1 MSSRTR
7 GVPRKRRQAG
17 AVRPGQFADRGIVSR
32 ELPEPALRSVAWCP
46 GSDARHA
53 RRQTPGLLIRRP
65 APTQVVIP
73 AITKEQETAT
83 DGVQFQEDVNVRK
96 NIFLS
101 RSGTSVSSTGAA
113 DPREPRAR
121 KAALMILFVGILV
134 LAFAAYLNVTPSA
147 AIDGAQSAAT
157 SGLSSWN
164 PNVTCAA
171 DLVTIQ
177 DVLGSAYPHQ
187 ALSGSRYQHNATSG
201 GIPLER
207 SLSPPCTITN
217 ITGAVLSPFVQINGV
232 SLYGYG
238 VKTTDCSGW
247 YSKQNGGQRYPG
259 NKTFCTN
266 AGQTI
271 TLGTTSGYMKIG
283 IERDR
288 LGKGYCG
295 PNVPSCNNETH
306 GQEQSNGSISLDVQ
320 GVVFWERP
328 YHWEL
333 HPFTA
338 WKLSNSPP
346 PPPPNSPPSAPQNLA
361 ATGGNAQVTLTWQA
375 PASDGG
381 SPIANYKIYRGVAP
395 GSEALLTTV
404 GNVLTYTDS
413 AVTNGVTYYYQVSAV
428 NSPGEGAKSNEASAT
443 PNAPPPPPTP
453 PSAPQNLAATA
464 GNAQVGLAWQA
475 PSSNGGSPITN
486 YRIYPGTSSNGETLL
501 ATIGNVLTYTDTSVT
516 NGVTFYYQV
525 STVPGTAA
533 SPPSSEASATPSAAP
548 PPPSPPSAPQN
559 LAATGGNAQVG
570 LTWQAPASNGDSPI
584 TNYKIYRGTA
594 SGGET
599 LVATIGNQ
607 LSYSDGGL
615 TNGVTEYYQVSA
627 VNAAGEGPRSNEAS
641 ATPTAPATPPGAP
654 QGLSATAGDATVT
667 LTWSAPSSNGGSP
680 ITNYRIYRGT
690 SSNGE
695 TLLAT
700 IGNVLTYTDTAVTN
714 GVTYYYQVSAVNGA
728 GEGPRSN
735 EASATPSPPP
745 PPNAPP
751 TVDFTWTPTSGD
763 TTTVFTFTAT
773 ASDDHDPPNTIQIRW
788 DWTGD
793 GTWDTTWSAT
803 KTASHTFSSPGSYT
817 VVVQAK
823 DSGRLTATQS
833 HTIIVTAPPPPGDFS
848 ISASPTSRHIVC
860 GSVGS
865 SGITLTSLNGLSG
878 TASLSASISS
888 SGLVLFWPTVS
899 VSPSSVTLPSGG
911 TATSTLT
918 VSTSALTT
926 PGTYTVTVT
935 ATIGSITHSVDVT
948 VLVTLT

>member
-1 MSSRTR
+1 
-7 GVPRKRRQAG
+7 
-17 AVRPGQFADRGIVSR
+17 VRPGQFADRGIVSR

-266 AGQTI
+266 AGQII
-271 TLGTTSGYMKIG
+271 TLGTTSGYMKIE
-283 IERDR
+283 IDRDW

-295 PNVPSCNNETH
+295 PNVPSCNNETL

-320 GVVFWERP
+320 GFVFWEGP

-381 SPIANYKIYRGVAP
+381 SPITNYKIYRGGAP
-395 GSEALLTTV
+395 STETLLTTV

-453 PSAPQNLAATA
+453 PSAPTNLVATG
-464 GNAQVGLAWQA
+464 GNAQVGLTWQA
-475 PSSNGGSPITN
+475 PGSNGGSPITN
-486 YRIYPGTSSNGETLL
+486 YKIYRGGAPSTETLL
-501 ATIGNVLTYTDTSVT
+501 TTVGAVTSYTDTAVT
-516 NGVTFYYQV
+516 NGVTYYYQV
-525 STVPGTAA
+525 SAVNNVGEGPR
-533 SPPSSEASATPSAAP
+533 SNEASATPSAAP

-559 LAATGGNAQVG
+559 LAATGGNAQVT
-570 LTWQAPASNGDSPI
+570 LTWQAPASNGGSPI
-584 TNYKIYRGTA
+584 TNYKIYRGTT

-615 TNGVTEYYQVSA
+615 TNGVTYYYQVSA
-627 VNAAGEGPRSNEAS
+627 VNNVGEGPRSNEAS

-654 QGLSATAGDATVT
+654 QGLVATAGDATVTLTWSAPSSNGGSPITNYRIYRSTTGGGETLQATIGNVLTYSDTSVTNGVTYYYQVSAVSNVGEGPRSNEASATPTAPAGPPGAPQGLVATAGDATVT

-695 TLLAT
+695 TLKAT
-700 IGNVLTYTDTAVTN
+700 IGNVLTYTDTSVTN

-745 PPNAPP
+745 PPPP
-751 TVDFTWTPTSGD
+751 DFG
-763 TTTVFTFTAT
+763 
-773 ASDDHDPPNTIQIRW
+773 I
-788 DWTGD
+788 
-793 GTWDTTWSAT
+793 SAT
-803 KTASHTFSSPGSYT
+803 PASLSL
-817 VVVQAK
+817 Q
-823 DSGRLTATQS
+823 
-833 HTIIVTAPPPPGDFS
+833 I
-848 ISASPTSRHIVC
+848 
-860 GSVGS
+860 GS
-865 SGITLTSLNGLSG
+865 SGTSTIALTSLNGFAGTIGLSTSIACSG
-878 TASLSASISS
+878 LCLIYPTASLN
-888 SGLVLFWPTVS
+888 PT
-899 VSPSSVTLPSGG
+899 SVTLTSGG
-911 TATSTLT
+911 TGVSTLT
-918 VSTSALTT
+918 VATSVLTT
-926 PGTYTVTVT
+926 PGTYTITIT
-935 ATIGSITHSVDVT
+935 ATSGSITHTVT
-948 VLVTLT
+948 VTVQVTL

>member
-1 MSSRTR
+1 MAGGFSDGAWRRKPATSR
-7 GVPRKRRQAG
+7 
-17 AVRPGQFADRGIVSR
+17 
-32 ELPEPALRSVAWCP
+32 RSLVV
-46 GSDARHA
+46 
-53 RRQTPGLLIRRP
+53 LL
-65 APTQVVIP
+65 
-73 AITKEQETAT
+73 
-83 DGVQFQEDVNVRK
+83 
-96 NIFLS
+96 
-101 RSGTSVSSTGAA
+101 
-113 DPREPRAR
+113 
-121 KAALMILFVGILV
+121 LV
-134 LAFAAYLNVTPSA
+134 LGLAIAGLFAGPLPSA
-147 AIDGAQSAAT
+147 IQ
-157 SGLSSWN
+157 SGLSPTSSPAGVTESGLTSWT
-164 PNVTCAA
+164 PHVSCSA
-171 DLVTIQ
+171 DLVTIR
-177 DVLGSAYPHQ
+177 DVLGPAYPTQ
-187 ALSGSRYQHNATSG
+187 TVNGSRYQTNSTAG
-201 GIPLER
+201 GIPQER
-207 SLSPPCTITN
+207 ALSPPCTITN
-217 ITGAVLSPFVQINGV
+217 KTGTVLSPFVQINGV

-238 VKTTDCSGW
+238 IKTTDCSGW
-247 YSKQNGGQRYPG
+247 YSKQNGGGRYP
-259 NKTFCTN
+259 NNQTFCSN
-266 AGQTI
+266 AGQIITI
-271 TLGTTSGYMKIG
+271 GTTRGYMKIE
-283 IERDR
+283 IDRDW

-295 PNVPSCNNETH
+295 VGVPYCNNATL
-306 GQEQSNGSISLDVQ
+306 GQYQSNGSISLDFQ
-320 GVVFWERP
+320 GFVFWEGP

-333 HPFTA
+333 HPLAA
-338 WKLSNSPP
+338 WKLSAPP
-346 PPPPNSPPSAPQNLA
+346 TPPSAPQNLA
-361 ATGGNAQVTLTWQA
+361 ATAGNAQVTLNWQA

-381 SPIANYKIYRGVAP
+381 SPITNYKIYRGVAP
-395 GSEALLTTV
+395 GTETLLTTV
-404 GNVLTYTDS
+404 GNVLTYTDG

-443 PNAPPPPPTP
+443 PSTPPPPPTP
-453 PSAPQNLAATA
+453 PSAPTNLVATA
-464 GNAQVGLAWQA
+464 GNAQVGLAWQ
-475 PSSNGGSPITN
+475 
-486 YRIYPGTSSNGETLL
+486 
-501 ATIGNVLTYTDTSVT
+501 
-516 NGVTFYYQV
+516 
-525 STVPGTAA
+525 
-533 SPPSSEASATPSAAP
+533 
-548 PPPSPPSAPQN
+548 
-559 LAATGGNAQVG
+559 
-570 LTWQAPASNGDSPI
+570 
-584 TNYKIYRGTA
+584 
-594 SGGET
+594 
-599 LVATIGNQ
+599 
-607 LSYSDGGL
+607 
-615 TNGVTEYYQVSA
+615 
-627 VNAAGEGPRSNEAS
+627 
-641 ATPTAPATPPGAP
+641 
-654 QGLSATAGDATVT
+654 
-667 LTWSAPSSNGGSP
+667 APSSNGGSP

-803 KTASHTFSSPGSYT
+803 KTASHTFSSPGTYT

-823 DSGRLTATQS
+823 DSGGLTATQS

-848 ISASPTSRHIVC
+848 ISASPASLHIVC
-860 GSVGS
+860 GSSSS

-899 VSPSSVTLPSGG
+899 VSPTSVTLPSAG

>member
-32 ELPEPALRSVAWCP
+32 VLPEPALRSVAWCP

-73 AITKEQETAT
+73 AITNEQETAT

-121 KAALMILFVGILV
+121 KTALMILFVGILV

-238 VKTTDCSGW
+238 IKTTDCSGW
-247 YSKQNGGQRYPG
+247 YSKQNGGGRYP
-259 NKTFCTN
+259 NNQTFCTN
-266 AGQTI
+266 AGQIITI
-271 TLGTTSGYMKIG
+271 GTTRGYLR
-283 IERDR
+283 IEIDRDW

-295 PNVPSCNNETH
+295 VGVPYCNNATL
-306 GQEQSNGSISLDVQ
+306 GQYQSNGSISLDFQ
-320 GVVFWERP
+320 GFVFWEGP

-333 HPFTA
+333 HPLTG
-338 WKLSNSPP
+338 WRLSAPP
-346 PPPPNSPPSAPQNLA
+346 TPPSAPQNLA

-381 SPIANYKIYRGVAP
+381 SPITNYKIYRGLAP
-395 GSEALLTTV
+395 TTETLLTTV

-443 PNAPPPPPTP
+443 PNQTPPPPSP
-453 PSAPQNLAATA
+453 PSAPTNLAAT
-464 GNAQVGLAWQA
+464 GSNAQVGLTWQA
-475 PSSNGGSPITN
+475 PASNGGSPITN
-486 YRIYPGTSSNGETLL
+486 YKIYRGGAPSTETLL
-501 ATIGNVLTYTDTSVT
+501 TTVGAVTSYTDTAVT
-516 NGVTFYYQV
+516 NGVTYYYQV
-525 STVPGTAA
+525 SAVNNVGEGPR
-533 SPPSSEASATPSAAP
+533 SNEASATPSAAP

-559 LAATGGNAQVG
+559 LAATGGNAQVT
-570 LTWQAPASNGDSPI
+570 LTWQAPASNGGSPI
-584 TNYKIYRGTA
+584 TNYKIYRGTT

-615 TNGVTEYYQVSA
+615 TNGVTYYYQVSA
-627 VNAAGEGPRSNEAS
+627 VNNVGEGPKSNEAS

-654 QGLSATAGDATVT
+654 QGLGASAGDATVT

-695 TLLAT
+695 TLKAT
-700 IGNVLTYTDTAVTN
+700 IGNVLTYTDTTVTNGVTYYYQVSALNNVGEGPRSNEASATPTAPATPPGAPQVLGATAGDATVTLTWSAPNSNGGSPITKYRIYRGTSSNGETLKATIGNVLTYTDTSVTN

-745 PPNAPP
+745 PPPP
-751 TVDFTWTPTSGD
+751 DFG
-763 TTTVFTFTAT
+763 
-773 ASDDHDPPNTIQIRW
+773 I
-788 DWTGD
+788 
-793 GTWDTTWSAT
+793 SAT
-803 KTASHTFSSPGSYT
+803 PASLSL
-817 VVVQAK
+817 Q
-823 DSGRLTATQS
+823 
-833 HTIIVTAPPPPGDFS
+833 I
-848 ISASPTSRHIVC
+848 
-860 GSVGS
+860 GS
-865 SGITLTSLNGLSG
+865 SGTSTIALTSLNGFAGTIGLSTSIACSG
-878 TASLSASISS
+878 LCLIYPTASLN
-888 SGLVLFWPTVS
+888 PT
-899 VSPSSVTLPSGG
+899 SVTLTSGG
-911 TATSTLT
+911 TGVSTLT
-918 VSTSALTT
+918 VATSVLTT
-926 PGTYTVTVT
+926 TGTYTITIT
-935 ATIGSITHSVDVT
+935 ATLGSITHTATVT
-948 VLVTLT
+948 VQVTL